1 MCILSSLL
9 RPWML
14 ERMETTIETD
24 VRLTFISIMW
34 RLWASLFNYCFFL
47 LITFDFWCNNEND
60 KMRKQILPIRWLTP
74 WTLNTA
80 NISVKCDRTFFTIM
94 KWNCIIVTNLNWFCV
109 LSWGSINAIMLYN
122 ICYQLDSLLRF
133 EVPLKLKTSPKVTL
147 SLDTFRWI
155 DVVSK
160 QTASPVLVAIKK
172 SCSSI
177 AKCI

>member
-9 RPWML
+9 KPWML

-47 LITFDFWCNNEND
+47 LITFDFWCNNGND
-60 KMRKQILPIRWLTP
+60 KMRKQILSIRWLTP

-80 NISVKCDRTFFTIM
+80 NISVKCYRTFFTIM

-122 ICYQLDSLLRF
+122 ICYQLDSLLRSHWNWKQVQKSRF
-133 EVPLKLKTSPKVTL
+133 HWTHSDESMSYPSKLHRQFS
-147 SLDTFRWI
+147 W
-155 DVVSK
+155 
-160 QTASPVLVAIKK
+160 Q
-172 SCSSI
+172 
-177 AKCI
+177 